1 MSKDN
6 KKTDLKSQYNG
17 SIAVKTVAVV
27 VSLFILFAI
36 CTGLIGYRR
45 FTVELI
51 NQYATDAGST
61 ADTAMDI
68 VSGDDLN
75 WIKKS
80 EGKSGGYNVIVD
92 RIERLCNSSG
102 STFIYVI
109 VPDSDYNHITF
120 YISTINKNSDFTRYD
135 YGYYRETTND
145 EYKEKYKKLMDS
157 ESDFE
162 TVVRDKGYIET
173 DKHITAMKPLKGLD
187 GETTA
192 ILCVQRQLEA
202 LEDARNEYIDK
213 VLMLFVVI
221 TITTIGFMSYFLHKT
236 LINPLISVS
245 DEAIRFAETGTES
258 ENKLTESIHNK
269 DQIGLLAASIDQ
281 METQICEYVDDLT
294 KITAEKERIGTE
306 LALATRI
313 QENMLP
319 NIFPAFPERQE
330 FDVYASMKPAKE
342 IGGDFY
348 DFFLID
354 DDHIALVMADVS
366 GKGIPAALF
375 MMMSKI
381 MIKSQTLNGGS
392 PAEILTSVNNQ
403 ICKNNREEMFVTVWL
418 GILDLNTGTLTA
430 ANAGHEYPMIKQA
443 GGKYEILKDKHGFVV
458 GGMEGMKYTE
468 YELRLEPGS
477 GIFVY
482 TDGLAEANSA
492 DGELFGMER
501 ALDVLNRHADSSP
514 QEIIEAENKAVAEFA
529 GEAPQFDDLTML
541 CLEYKGKKG

>member
-1 MSKDN
+1 MSTDT
-6 KKTDLKSQYNG
+6 KKTDLKSNYTG
-17 SIAVKTVAVV
+17 SIAMKTVAGVV
-27 VSLFILFAI
+27 ALFIVFAI
-36 CTGLIGYRR
+36 LTGLVGYRR
-45 FTVELI
+45 FTVELV

-109 VPDSDYNHITF
+109 VPDSDYDHITF
-120 YISTINKNSDFTRYD
+120 YISTINKNSDYNRYD

-145 EYKEKYKKLMDS
+145 DYKEKYKKLMDG

-162 TVVRDKGYIET
+162 IVVRDKGYIET
-173 DKHITAMKPLKGLD
+173 DKHITAMKPLKELD
-187 GETTA
+187 GKTTA
-192 ILCVQRQLEA
+192 ILCVQRQLDA
-202 LEDARNEYIDK
+202 LEGARNEYINK
-213 VLMLFVVI
+213 VFILFVFL
-221 TITTIGFMSYFLHKT
+221 TILTVGVMSYFLHKS
-236 LINPLISVS
+236 LINPLKEVS
-245 DEAIRFAETGTES
+245 DEAIRFAEEGTEA
-258 ENKLTESIHNK
+258 EEKLTDSIPNK
-269 DQIGLLAASIDQ
+269 DEIGLLAASIDR
-281 METQICEYVDDLT
+281 METEICDYVENLT

-319 NIFPAFPERQE
+319 NIFPAFPERNE
-330 FDVYASMKPAKE
+330 FDVFASMTPAKE

-354 DDHIALVMADVS
+354 DDHIGLVMADVS

-381 MIKSQTLNGGS
+381 MIKSQALNGGS
-392 PAEILTSVNNQ
+392 PADILTAVNEQ
-403 ICKNNREEMFVTVWL
+403 VCKNNREEMFVTVWL
-418 GILDLNTGTLTA
+418 GILNLNTGILTA
-430 ANAGHEYPMIKQA
+430 ANAGHEYPMIKHA
-443 GGKYEILKDKHGFVV
+443 GGEYEIYKDRHGFVV
-458 GGMEGMKYTE
+458 GGMEGVKYKN
-468 YELRLEPGS
+468 YEIKLEPGS
-477 GIFVY
+477 NIFVY

-501 ALDVLNRHADSSP
+501 ALEILNKHTEGSP
-514 QEIIEAENKAVAEFA
+514 QEVIEAEKKAVEEFA

-541 CLEYKGKKG
+541 CLEYLGKKG

>member
-1 MSKDN
+1 MSTDTKD
-6 KKTDLKSQYNG
+6 TCLKSKYSG
-17 SIAVKTVAVV
+17 SIAMKTVAGVV
-27 VSLFILFAI
+27 VLFIVFAI
-36 CTGLIGYRR
+36 CTGIVGYRR
-45 FTVELI
+45 FTIELV

-68 VSGDDLN
+68 VSGDDLS
-75 WIKKS
+75 WIIKS
-80 EGKSGGYNVIVD
+80 EGKSGGYNVVVD

-109 VPDSDYNHITF
+109 VPDEDYNHITF
-120 YISTINKNSDFTRYD
+120 YISTINKNSDYTRYD

-145 EYKEKYKKLMDS
+145 EYKVKYKKLMDG

-173 DKHITAMKPLKGLD
+173 DKHITAMKPLKGFG
-187 GETTA
+187 GETKA
-192 ILCVQRQLEA
+192 ILCVQRQLDA
-202 LEDARNEYIDK
+202 LEGARNEYINK
-213 VLMLFVVI
+213 VFILFVLL
-221 TITTIGFMSYFLHKT
+221 TILTIGFMSYFLHKS
-236 LINPLISVS
+236 LINPLIKVS
-245 DEAIRFAETGTES
+245 DEAIRFADEGTEA
-258 ENKLTESIHNK
+258 EDKLTESIPNK
-269 DQIGLLAASIDQ
+269 DEIGLLAASIDQ
-281 METQICEYVDDLT
+281 METDICEYVDNIT

-319 NIFPAFPERQE
+319 NIFPAFPDRDE
-330 FDVYASMKPAKE
+330 FDVYASMNPAKE

-354 DDHIALVMADVS
+354 EDHIALVIADVS

-381 MIKSQTLNGGS
+381 MIKTQALNGGG
-392 PAEILTSVNNQ
+392 PAEILTVVNEQ
-403 ICKNNREEMFVTVWL
+403 VCKNNREEMFVTVWL
-418 GILDLNTGTLTA
+418 GILDLNTGVLTA
-430 ANAGHEYPMIKQA
+430 ANAGHEYPMIKHA
-443 GGKYEILKDKHGFVV
+443 GGKYEIYKDKHGFVI
-458 GGMEGMKYTE
+458 GGMEGIKYTE
-468 YELRLEPGS
+468 YEIQMELGS
-477 GIFVY
+477 SIFVY

-501 ALDVLNRHADSSP
+501 ALEVLNQHADDSP
-514 QEIIEAENKAVAEFA
+514 ESVIKAEINAVEDFA

-541 CLEYKGKKG
+541 CIEYQGKKG

>member
-1 MSKDN
+1 M
-6 KKTDLKSQYNG
+6 KKDLKSQFNG

-27 VSLFILFAI
+27 VALFILFAI

-145 EYKEKYKKLMDS
+145 EYKEKYKKLMDG

-187 GETTA
+187 GETKA
-192 ILCVQRQLEA
+192 ILCVQRQLDA

-221 TITTIGFMSYFLHKT
+221 TITTVGFMSYFLHKT

-245 DEAIRFAETGTES
+245 DEAIRFAEEGTAS
-258 ENKLTESIHNK
+258 ETKLTESITNK
-269 DQIGLLAASIDQ
+269 DQIGLLAASID
-281 METQICEYVDDLT
+281 
-294 KITAEKERIGTE
+294 
-306 LALATRI
+306 
-313 QENMLP
+313 
-319 NIFPAFPERQE
+319 
-330 FDVYASMKPAKE
+330 
-342 IGGDFY
+342 
-348 DFFLID
+348 
-354 DDHIALVMADVS
+354 
-366 GKGIPAALF
+366 
-375 MMMSKI
+375 
-381 MIKSQTLNGGS
+381 
-392 PAEILTSVNNQ
+392 LTSSVLSPVDPHFADRQ
-403 ICKNNREEMFVTVWL
+403 RTFR
-418 GILDLNTGTLTA
+418 
-430 ANAGHEYPMIKQA
+430 
-443 GGKYEILKDKHGFVV
+443 V
-458 GGMEGMKYTE
+458 G
-468 YELRLEPGS
+468 
-477 GIFVY
+477 
-482 TDGLAEANSA
+482 A
-492 DGELFGMER
+492 DD
-501 ALDVLNRHADSSP
+501 A
-514 QEIIEAENKAVAEFA
+514 
-529 GEAPQFDDLTML
+529 
-541 CLEYKGKKG
+541 